1 MYNYIDMSVGDLN
14 SKSTIRVK
22 EIFFGAEGTS
32 LNSNIIVGF
41 GSTISGA
48 FSGLPSVTGLLRV
61 IGKTVTLSFAD
72 FIATTV
78 PAGGVINFTTK
89 VSPPPFSPMT
99 FPIWVVDSG
108 SSVLGSCQIA
118 GDGTITVSRSLGS
131 PFTGSQLCGFQ
142 SYSVTYASF

>member
-1 MYNYIDMSVGDLN
+1 MSIGDLN
-14 SKSTIRVK
+14 SKTSIRVK
-22 EIFFGAEGTS
+22 EIFFGNEGTP
-32 LNSNIIVGF
+32 LNSCVTVGF
-41 GSTISGA
+41 NSTLSGA
-48 FSGLPSVTGLLRV
+48 FSGLPSITSLLRV
-61 IGKTVTLSFAD
+61 IGRTVTLSFAD

-78 PAGGVINFTTK
+78 PAGGLINFTTK

-108 SSVLGSCQIA
+108 SSVLGTCQIA

-142 SYSVTYASF
+142 SFSVTYASF